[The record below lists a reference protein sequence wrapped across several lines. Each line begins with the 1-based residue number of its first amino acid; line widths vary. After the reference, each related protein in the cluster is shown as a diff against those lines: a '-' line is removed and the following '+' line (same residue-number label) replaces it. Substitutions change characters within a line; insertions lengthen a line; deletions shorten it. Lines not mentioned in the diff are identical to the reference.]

1 MPRKHTPVKVKEN
14 SRKFSP
20 AFSRNRKAS
29 VLRMLARKA
38 IKYKEMVV

>member
-38 IKYKEMVV
+38 IKYKERVV